1 MSTYLQRETIAALQ
15 ALGFGDEIASGRF
28 YMVGSGRM
36 SLSVA
41 GNVRA
46 LIANPAESGRIIGIA
61 GIVVFGTA
69 TSWANIYKNP
79 TAGLPAAAARPVTNA
94 LVGPPTEPAVVQV
107 TADTDATVALSGG
120 TDTGVVMGSGGGN
133 RETVTAPFQLWP
145 GQSLGFN
152 VPFAGAADATLTAWV
167 AEKDA

>member
-1 MSTYLQRETIAALQ
+1 MGTFWDKQIADQLKDM
-15 ALGFGDEIASGRF
+15 GFADEIATGRF
-28 YMVGSGRM
+28 YIVGTGRM

-46 LIANPAESGRIIGIA
+46 LIANPAGSGRIIGIA

-79 TAGLPAAAARPVTNA
+79 TAGLPATAIRPVTNA
-94 LVGPPTEPAVVQV
+94 LIGPPTTPATVQV
-107 TADTDATVALSGG
+107 TADTNATTALSGG
-120 TDTGVVMGSGGGN
+120 TDTGVVLGSGSGN
-133 RETVTAPFQLWP
+133 REPITAPFQLWP
-145 GQSLGFN
+145 GQSIGFN
-152 VPFAGAADATLTAWV
+152 VPFAGAADATISGWV